1 MAPDGPALRPVQAFD
16 TLAGRASSPNVLGS
30 VRMSKRRDAV
40 YATGAA
46 ASGERQR
53 LLQLAQRSDRQGL
66 GQLAIHLAA
75 LLASGAAVLAAGGT
89 PWLLPAMLLHGIL
102 VVFLFAP
109 LHEAVHR
116 TAFRSRWLNDG
127 VAQACGAL
135 LLLPP
140 AYFRAFHFTHHRHTQ
155 DPARDPELGT
165 PKPASWAGYLWH
177 VSGLPYWRER
187 IATSLRHAR
196 GQVAEPFIPPHA
208 RPQIVREARLL
219 LGLYALLALTSLLA
233 ASDLLLRLWLV
244 PALLGQ
250 PFLRLYLLAEHTL
263 CPLVPEMLRNSRTT
277 RSTALVRRLAWNMPY
292 HAEHHAHPALPFH
305 ALPAA
310 HELLK
315 ARIAVQADGYV
326 AVQRAI
332 VGRFGAEP
340 TLSARPRA
348 RR

>member
-1 MAPDGPALRPVQAFD
+1 MG
-16 TLAGRASSPNVLGS
+16 
-30 VRMSKRRDAV
+30 KRGDAV

-46 ASGERQR
+46 AEGERQR
-53 LLQLAQRSDRQGL
+53 LLQLAQRSDQQGL
-66 GQLAIHLAA
+66 GQLAMHLAA
-75 LLASGAAVLAAGGT
+75 LLASAAAVLAARGA

-102 VVFLFAP
+102 LVFLFAP
-109 LHEAVHR
+109 LHEAAHR

-127 VAQACGAL
+127 VARACGAVL
-135 LLLPP
+135 ILPP

-155 DPARDPELGT
+155 DPARDPELST
-165 PKPASWAGYLWH
+165 PKPASRAGYLWH

-196 GQVAEPFIPPHA
+196 GQVTEPFIAPHA
-208 RPQIVREARLL
+208 KPGIVREARLL
-219 LGLYALLALTSLLA
+219 LGLYGLLALASLLA
-233 ASDLLLRLWLV
+233 GSDLLLWLWLV

-250 PFLRLYLLAEHTL
+250 PFLRACLLAEHTL

-310 HELLK
+310 HALLA

-332 VGRFGAEP
+332 VGAFGPGAE
-340 TLSARPRA
+340 LSARPRA